1 MGNVMVRS
9 PPSAARTRRGDGQH
23 VATSA
28 EVELAPARR
37 DLVHAAAVRLRM
49 VATPASE
56 RTRRQLSS
64 QLSTRRVRA
73 LLLSG
78 AAGPFA
84 ASLGVSALLLL
95 GKELREWAQA
105 HPGAFDRRTL
115 RAVALLSIMAAIFT
129 YLKLT
134 STVKPRT
141 QRLETTAVQKDD

>member
-1 MGNVMVRS
+1 M
-9 PPSAARTRRGDGQH
+9 
-23 VATSA
+23 
-28 EVELAPARR
+28 
-37 DLVHAAAVRLRM
+37 
-49 VATPASE
+49 
-56 RTRRQLSS
+56 
-64 QLSTRRVRA
+64 RA

-115 RAVALLSIMAAIFT
+115 RAVALLSIMSAIFT

-134 STVKPRT
+134 STVAPRT
-141 QRLETTAVQKDD
+141 QRLESTAVQKDD

>member
-1 MGNVMVRS
+1 
-9 PPSAARTRRGDGQH
+9 
-23 VATSA
+23 
-28 EVELAPARR
+28 
-37 DLVHAAAVRLRM
+37 M

-64 QLSTRRVRA
+64 QLSTRCVRA

-95 GKELREWAQA
+95 AKEIREWAQA

-115 RAVALLSIMAAIFT
+115 RAVALLSIMSAIFT

-134 STVKPRT
+134 STVAPRT
-141 QRLETTAVQKDD
+141 QRLESTAVQKDD

>member
-1 MGNVMVRS
+1 M
-9 PPSAARTRRGDGQH
+9 PTTIAQ
-23 VATSA
+23 
-28 EVELAPARR
+28 
-37 DLVHAAAVRLRM
+37 
-49 VATPASE
+49 E

-115 RAVALLSIMAAIFT
+115 RAVALLSIMSAIFT

-134 STVKPRT
+134 STVAPRT
-141 QRLETTAVQKDD
+141 QRLESTAVQKDD

>member
-1 MGNVMVRS
+1 MATATRPRKSSSRRRVAIS
-9 PPSAARTRRGDGQH
+9 SAD
-23 VATSA
+23 SA
-28 EVELAPARR
+28 PTP
-37 DLVHAAAVRLRM
+37 RM
-49 VATPASE
+49 PTTIAQE

-95 GKELREWAQA
+95 AKEIREWAQA

-115 RAVALLSIMAAIFT
+115 RAVALLSIMSAIFT

-134 STVKPRT
+134 STVRPRT